1 MRSRRT
7 WCRPRRSTSAASA
20 PASRR
25 PARSARLTCAA
36 GASWSSAP
44 ATARSSRCASRKSA
58 PPARAEART
67 APGRVAWGP
76 ERVAVEQR
84 PVVEERHG
92 LGVLVDHHA
101 WSPPLAPDRCL
112 TECEGYEQPEQPDT
126 GSEPGAGQP
135 GAGQPGALH
144 EGQSRRHLRR
154 GARLDLRRGGGVL
167 PRGGGHADRR
177 GAGQR
182 GQLAGRRDLQRP
194 AVVDPQPGAA
204 FGATSAWHPDRAPR
218 AARTRLARL
227 AALAAAPPG
236 DTVAGRRRGRAVD
249 VRHRDRRRH
258 RHRGRDP
265 QAARGGARWPRRGE
279 RAHLGG
285 RRPGL
290 ERSAPGRPAARAL
303 VVDRRARGQRP
314 VEPQLDLDLG
324 LGWPERAAAQ
334 LHLTGGHHQHP
345 HAHHHPHA
353 LHTAALH
360 QIAGRRRARG
370 PPRDA
375 MAAAWRVYWRSPGS
389 ARRYRQ
395 ATRAGTAHQSA
406 GQGSFP
412 RQLGPHNPVRR
423 RPVRSTLEPVAPT
436 KVKISVVVE
445 PDELGPA
452 IERTARRL
460 SREGKVPRPVLEARI
475 GREALIAEAIEHEA
489 VPEFYAKAVEELGV
503 EPLSRGKVEP
513 PDYKDGQPLEFSATV
528 EVKPRIDLPPYRGVE
543 VERPEIEVTDKHLD
557 TQLDQLR
564 ERFAQLEVIGRPIA
578 KGDFLRFNGTLPEE
592 AGELAGQEV
601 TFTVLVKEAK
611 SKVLPALD
619 DDFAQEASEFDTL
632 DELRAH
638 LRERLEEAA
647 TGQVRSELETRV
659 FDTFLGQVD
668 VPLPETLVNDELQ
681 FRASRFVQQLNLM
694 GISLEQYQQGAETT
708 REQLEAD
715 LRAQAERAVKAQL
728 VLEAVAA
735 AEGIEASDE
744 EVEAEIGR
752 QAQRLGR
759 EPGDV
764 RKALGAGRDGVIRG
778 DILRTKALELL
789 VENADVA
796 VQQGGGEAETVGAA
810 GAPDGDDEQAP
821 KE

>member
-1 MRSRRT
+1 
-7 WCRPRRSTSAASA
+7 
-20 PASRR
+20 
-25 PARSARLTCAA
+25 
-36 GASWSSAP
+36 
-44 ATARSSRCASRKSA
+44 
-58 PPARAEART
+58 
-67 APGRVAWGP
+67 
-76 ERVAVEQR
+76 
-84 PVVEERHG
+84 
-92 LGVLVDHHA
+92 
-101 WSPPLAPDRCL
+101 
-112 TECEGYEQPEQPDT
+112 
-126 GSEPGAGQP
+126 
-135 GAGQPGALH
+135 
-144 EGQSRRHLRR
+144 
-154 GARLDLRRGGGVL
+154 
-167 PRGGGHADRR
+167 
-177 GAGQR
+177 
-182 GQLAGRRDLQRP
+182 
-194 AVVDPQPGAA
+194 
-204 FGATSAWHPDRAPR
+204 
-218 AARTRLARL
+218 
-227 AALAAAPPG
+227 
-236 DTVAGRRRGRAVD
+236 
-249 VRHRDRRRH
+249 
-258 RHRGRDP
+258 
-265 QAARGGARWPRRGE
+265 
-279 RAHLGG
+279 
-285 RRPGL
+285 
-290 ERSAPGRPAARAL
+290 
-303 VVDRRARGQRP
+303 
-314 VEPQLDLDLG
+314 
-324 LGWPERAAAQ
+324 
-334 LHLTGGHHQHP
+334 
-345 HAHHHPHA
+345 
-353 LHTAALH
+353 
-360 QIAGRRRARG
+360 
-370 PPRDA
+370 
-375 MAAAWRVYWRSPGS
+375 
-389 ARRYRQ
+389 
-395 ATRAGTAHQSA
+395 
-406 GQGSFP
+406 
-412 RQLGPHNPVRR
+412 
-423 RPVRSTLEPVAPT
+423 VRSTLEPVAPT

-460 SREGKVPRPVLEARI
+460 SREVKVPGFRKGKVPRPVLEARI

-578 KGDFLRFNGTLPEE
+578 KGDFAQIDLRATRHSEEIAELTRTDFLYEVGSGTVVPELDEQLEGTHKGDILRFNGTLPEE

-659 FDTFLGQVD
+659 LDAFLGQVD

>member
-1 MRSRRT
+1 
-7 WCRPRRSTSAASA
+7 
-20 PASRR
+20 
-25 PARSARLTCAA
+25 
-36 GASWSSAP
+36 
-44 ATARSSRCASRKSA
+44 
-58 PPARAEART
+58 
-67 APGRVAWGP
+67 
-76 ERVAVEQR
+76 
-84 PVVEERHG
+84 
-92 LGVLVDHHA
+92 
-101 WSPPLAPDRCL
+101 
-112 TECEGYEQPEQPDT
+112 
-126 GSEPGAGQP
+126 
-135 GAGQPGALH
+135 
-144 EGQSRRHLRR
+144 
-154 GARLDLRRGGGVL
+154 
-167 PRGGGHADRR
+167 
-177 GAGQR
+177 
-182 GQLAGRRDLQRP
+182 
-194 AVVDPQPGAA
+194 
-204 FGATSAWHPDRAPR
+204 
-218 AARTRLARL
+218 
-227 AALAAAPPG
+227 
-236 DTVAGRRRGRAVD
+236 
-249 VRHRDRRRH
+249 
-258 RHRGRDP
+258 
-265 QAARGGARWPRRGE
+265 
-279 RAHLGG
+279 
-285 RRPGL
+285 
-290 ERSAPGRPAARAL
+290 
-303 VVDRRARGQRP
+303 
-314 VEPQLDLDLG
+314 
-324 LGWPERAAAQ
+324 
-334 LHLTGGHHQHP
+334 
-345 HAHHHPHA
+345 
-353 LHTAALH
+353 
-360 QIAGRRRARG
+360 
-370 PPRDA
+370 
-375 MAAAWRVYWRSPGS
+375 
-389 ARRYRQ
+389 
-395 ATRAGTAHQSA
+395 
-406 GQGSFP
+406 
-412 RQLGPHNPVRR
+412 
-423 RPVRSTLEPVAPT
+423 VRSTLEPVAPT

-460 SREGKVPRPVLEARI
+460 SREVKVPGFRKGKVPRPVLEARI

-513 PDYKDGQPLEFSATV
+513 PDYKAGQPLEFSATV

-543 VERPEIEVTDKHLD
+543 VERPEFEVTDKHLD

-578 KGDFLRFNGTLPEE
+578 KGDFAQIDLRATRHSEEIAELTRTDFLYEVGSGTVVPELDEQLEGTHKGDILRFNGTLPEE

-659 FDTFLGQVD
+659 LDAFLGQVD

-759 EPGDV
+759 EPEVV

-796 VQQGGGEAETVGAA
+796 VRQGGGEAETVGAA